1 MVSVLV
7 LSAVDHWWC
16 NGERARLECCRSSL
30 RARLGVIVS
39 VLVLSAVDHW
49 WCNGERAR
57 LECCRSLVV

>member
-7 LSAVDHWWC
+7 LSAV
-16 NGERARLECCRSSL
+16 E
-30 RARLGVIVS
+30 
-39 VLVLSAVDHW
+39 HW

>member
-16 NGERARLECCRSSL
+16 NGERARLECCRS
-30 RARLGVIVS
+30 VIVS

>member
-16 NGERARLECCRSSL
+16 K
-30 RARLGVIVS
+30 S
-39 VLVLSAVDHW
+39 VLVLIDHW

-57 LECCRSLVV
+57 LECCRSLMV

>member
-1 MVSVLV
+1 M
-7 LSAVDHWWC
+7 
-16 NGERARLECCRSSL
+16 
-30 RARLGVIVS
+30 S

>member
-16 NGERARLECCRSSL
+16 NGDRARL
-30 RARLGVIVS
+30 
-39 VLVLSAVDHW
+39 LSAVDHW